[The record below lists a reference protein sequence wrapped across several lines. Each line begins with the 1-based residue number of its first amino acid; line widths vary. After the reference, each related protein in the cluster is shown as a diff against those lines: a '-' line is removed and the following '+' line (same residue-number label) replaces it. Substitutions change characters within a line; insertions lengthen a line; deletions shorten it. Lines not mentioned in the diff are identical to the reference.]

1 MTGAYLATQ
10 KSRNLG
16 VTFGKGTTQH
26 LTFSKF
32 TDFDKQIVYIG
43 VIDLAEPKSG
53 FKLGLLL
60 HCNFDYFCQKTYPL
74 FHDIIHVCNHDIQ
87 YSVLC
92 NA

>member
-16 VTFGKGTTQH
+16 VTFGKGTTQN

-43 VIDLAEPKSG
+43 VIDLAECYSFTAILTIFVK
-53 FKLGLLL
+53 KLV
-60 HCNFDYFCQKTYPL
+60 
-74 FHDIIHVCNHDIQ
+74 IILTN
-87 YSVLC
+87 
-92 NA
+92 